1 MTFIYPSHRF
11 SRAVDTGIAVAFHLT
26 VVVYYIS
33 RAAHFV
39 ILLLHVLTTYF
50 QGFPKHNFHVSF
62 RAHHLF
68 NFINQ
73 GTFDIN
79 ATLAQNF
86 GVFLWK
92 KISNIQPKCHFQE
105 TKRPSKEMQ
114 VSIAR
119 QLGLQPSTV
128 GNFFMNAR
136 RRLHDKWQNCDY
148 DNEQLNGQQNCQ
160 ASAKLLSETNNNSNT
175 SSTSSS
181 NNPVTGN
188 TIMILDSGNCY
199 SGTAELMQQ
208 QNQQQPHDLSFAL
221 EAIESIEQ
229 PPQACSDSETEAA
242 VVHAAAAAA
251 AAAASAAGVYSL
263 TSLWWW
269 DEICNDT
276 GSITWAHK
284 RNSIYTTIQITD
296 LIIHTFIFWLSY
308 TWMEF
313 LENFR

>member
-1 MTFIYPSHRF
+1 
-11 SRAVDTGIAVAFHLT
+11 
-26 VVVYYIS
+26 
-33 RAAHFV
+33 
-39 ILLLHVLTTYF
+39 
-50 QGFPKHNFHVSF
+50 
-62 RAHHLF
+62 
-68 NFINQ
+68 
-73 GTFDIN
+73 
-79 ATLAQNF
+79 
-86 GVFLWK
+86 
-92 KISNIQPKCHFQE
+92 
-105 TKRPSKEMQ
+105 
-114 VSIAR
+114 
-119 QLGLQPSTV
+119 
-128 GNFFMNAR
+128 
-136 RRLHDKWQNCDY
+136 
-148 DNEQLNGQQNCQ
+148 
-160 ASAKLLSETNNNSNT
+160 
-175 SSTSSS
+175 
-181 NNPVTGN
+181 
-188 TIMILDSGNCY
+188 
-199 SGTAELMQQ
+199 MQQ

-313 LENFR
+313 YREF

>member
-1 MTFIYPSHRF
+1 
-11 SRAVDTGIAVAFHLT
+11 
-26 VVVYYIS
+26 
-33 RAAHFV
+33 
-39 ILLLHVLTTYF
+39 
-50 QGFPKHNFHVSF
+50 
-62 RAHHLF
+62 
-68 NFINQ
+68 
-73 GTFDIN
+73 
-79 ATLAQNF
+79 
-86 GVFLWK
+86 
-92 KISNIQPKCHFQE
+92 
-105 TKRPSKEMQ
+105 MQ

-181 NNPVTGN
+181 NNPNVTGN

-263 TSLWWW
+263 TSL
-269 DEICNDT
+269 
-276 GSITWAHK
+276 
-284 RNSIYTTIQITD
+284 
-296 LIIHTFIFWLSY
+296 
-308 TWMEF
+308 
-313 LENFR
+313 

>member
-11 SRAVDTGIAVAFHLT
+11 SRAVDTGIAVAFHIHIFLP
-26 VVVYYIS
+26 
-33 RAAHFV
+33 
-39 ILLLHVLTTYF
+39 LLLSSSPEQPILYHILTHIFKGFLSTTSMWVLE
-50 QGFPKHNFHVSF
+50 HI
-62 RAHHLF
+62 F

-73 GTFDIN
+73 GTTFDISMQFWHN
-79 ATLAQNF
+79 ILVFFLSFNF
-86 GVFLWK
+86 TK
-92 KISNIQPKCHFQE
+92 KRKQSSKIFQQPKCHFQE

-148 DNEQLNGQQNCQ
+148 DNEQLNGQQSQ

-175 SSTSSS
+175 SSTSS
-181 NNPVTGN
+181 NVTGN

-199 SGTAELMQQ
+199 SGTAELMQQQ

-251 AAAASAAGVYSL
+251 AAASAAGVYSL

-276 GSITWAHK
+276 GSIT
-284 RNSIYTTIQITD
+284 
-296 LIIHTFIFWLSY
+296 
-308 TWMEF
+308 
-313 LENFR
+313 